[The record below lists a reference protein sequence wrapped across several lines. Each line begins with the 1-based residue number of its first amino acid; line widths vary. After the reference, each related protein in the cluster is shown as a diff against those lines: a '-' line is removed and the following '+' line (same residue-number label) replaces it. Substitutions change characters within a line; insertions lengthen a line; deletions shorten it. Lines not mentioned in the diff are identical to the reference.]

1 MPIWLGFLVVFL
13 GSGVGGMLR
22 HGVGIVALRL
32 MGPTFPW
39 GTLAINVVG
48 SALMGMMIG
57 LFAAKS
63 IENAELRLF
72 VTTGLIGG
80 FTTWSTFSL
89 DAVTLWERGETGAGG
104 EIQLTDAMKH
114 LAKEQKFYGMHYEG
128 RTYDTG
134 SKLGFLTAN
143 LAYALER
150 EDLAGPL
157 KQEIRR
163 LLGER

>member
-48 SALMGMMIG
+48 SALMGVMIG

-89 DAVTLWERGETGAGG
+89 DAVTLWERGEIGAA
-104 EIQLTDAMKH
+104 ISYV
-114 LAKEQKFYGMHYEG
+114 LA
-128 RTYDTG
+128 
-134 SKLGFLTAN
+134 SLVLSVVV
-143 LAYALER
+143 LAIALV
-150 EDLAGPL
+150 
-157 KQEIRR
+157 ITRR
-163 LLGER
+163 WG